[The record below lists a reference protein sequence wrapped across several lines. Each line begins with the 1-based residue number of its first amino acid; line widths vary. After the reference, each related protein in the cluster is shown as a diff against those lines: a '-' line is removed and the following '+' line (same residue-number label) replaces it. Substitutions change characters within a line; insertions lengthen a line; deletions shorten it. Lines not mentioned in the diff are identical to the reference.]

1 MNINIRL
8 LKAAAMFASKEET
21 RYYLKGV
28 AVQAGPRGVYLVST
42 DSHRLLAFRQSADD
56 TPPVDIIIPADVI
69 ARIKLDRHV
78 EDATLTRDGDTQ
90 WRIDYCGTA
99 ISFAPI
105 DGTFPDW
112 RRIVPR
118 KVDGCVAQFD
128 PAYVGDFA
136 KVAKALGLSNTRVVI
151 GHNGQGPALVSFGDD
166 VDGFGVLMP
175 MRAPSGVEVPAWLDA
190 PASVEKAD

>member
-28 AVQAGPRGVYLVST
+28 AVQAGPRGVYLVAT
-42 DSHRLLAFRQSADD
+42 DGHRMLAFRQSADD

-69 ARIKLDRHV
+69 ARIKPDRHV

-112 RRIVPR
+112 RRAVP
-118 KVDGCVAQFD
+118 KETTGEMAQFD

-136 KVAKALGLSNTRVVI
+136 KVAKALGANPRADVKI
-151 GHNGQGPALVSFGDD
+151 AHNGRGPALVTFGDD
-166 VDGFGVLMP
+166 IDGFGVLVP
-175 MRAPSGVEVPAWLDA
+175 TRANFGSTVWQTA
-190 PASVEKAD
+190 PEWSH